1 MVLRPRV
8 PAGPR
13 RNAAHP
19 PPSPARP
26 RPPDLAG
33 GGFRRGGRL
42 ASWAGSGGSW
52 RRQRRGWRAPARAR
66 RGSCCGRSA
75 TPEASEGA
83 RAQPVVP
90 GPLPCC
96 RGLWRRRGAP
106 AAPAG
111 GAGGPVQPS
120 GDSCDNEHG
129 LERIC
134 AYCFQFLV
142 PDSYRVRLRPKMKVT
157 PQIEKILKREAK
169 NHKLNM
175 KQTKLLKKYRESR
188 SVLLVTCNSCNKTT
202 RHYGKSRD
210 FLATKTHG
218 SGTPSI
224 KSSLRT
230 PDVKIQS
237 ANKVT
242 PVSCSRLGSKGN
254 SPSSLP
260 RTRLSGQATTSSASK
275 TPRNSKFHFS
285 KLKRMLNLEEKEKSQ
300 KADLKTF
307 LTLL

>member
-75 TPEASEGA
+75 TPE
-83 RAQPVVP
+83 
-90 GPLPCC
+90 
-96 RGLWRRRGAP
+96 
-106 AAPAG
+106 
-111 GAGGPVQPS
+111 
-120 GDSCDNEHG
+120 
-129 LERIC
+129 
-134 AYCFQFLV
+134 
-142 PDSYRVRLRPKMKVT
+142 
-157 PQIEKILKREAK
+157 
-169 NHKLNM
+169 
-175 KQTKLLKKYRESR
+175 
-188 SVLLVTCNSCNKTT
+188 LVTCNSCNKTT